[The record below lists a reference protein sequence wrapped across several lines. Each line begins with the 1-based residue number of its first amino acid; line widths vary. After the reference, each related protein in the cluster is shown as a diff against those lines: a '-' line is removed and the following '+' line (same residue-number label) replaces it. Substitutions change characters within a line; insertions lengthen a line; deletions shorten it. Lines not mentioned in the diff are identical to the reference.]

1 MGKFFVNL
9 GLKIQALW
17 KKFVIGYNKCI
28 EKLKIK

>member
-17 KKFVIGYNKCI
+17 KKFVLWYNKCI
-28 EKLKIK
+28 EALKIK